1 MWVSGIH
8 PVVSPIKDLEIYGCP
23 ESLTLNL
30 YSISKFCGVPYSPPY
45 SPQILWC
52 PIFILHLVVS
62 HIHPYSSLGNSGEA
76 GVSISIL
83 IADSGSECLA
93 RLKLV
98 GNLPSTPFYC
108 W

>member
-30 YSISKFCGVPYSPPY
+30 YSISKFCGV
-45 SPQILWC
+45 
-52 PIFILHLVVS
+52 
-62 HIHPYSSLGNSGEA
+62 PYSSLGNSGEA

>member
-1 MWVSGIH
+1 MGV
-8 PVVSPIKDLEIYGCP
+8 
-23 ESLTLNL
+23 LNL
-30 YSISKFCGVPYSPPY
+30 YSISKFYGVPYSPY
-45 SPQILWC
+45 
-52 PIFILHLVVS
+52 FVVS
-62 HIHPYSSLGNSGEA
+62 HIHLFVGVPYSSFGNSGEA